1 MATSQIV
8 ATVKVGWKH
17 QKKEKFFELNEWK
30 GHTELEKGKDNIE
43 IKKYGLSCISEMDLP
58 YVDVSSGM

>member
-17 QKKEKFFELNEWK
+17 QKKERLFELNEWK
-30 GHTELEKGKDNIE
+30 DHTELEKGKSNIE
-43 IKKYGLSCISEMDLP
+43 I
-58 YVDVSSGM
+58 